1 MKNLITAI
9 AILLNLTGFAQEITG
24 HQIKVNHF
32 DFNNNGVVELID
44 AEVNNDSFRIRD
56 LFITFQSIEMGVETY
71 IQMDEETLHAHT
83 SHKLADG
90 CMVFHIDRSIFQGDE
105 EYRTTIGTLTIDK
118 SRIFGDR
125 VIFEEG
131 GARITYTLFED

>member
-9 AILLNLTGFAQEITG
+9 AILLNLTGFAQENTG

-32 DFNNNGVVELID
+32 HFNNNGVEELVEAGID
-44 AEVNNDSFRIRD
+44 NESFRIHD
-56 LFITFQSIEMGVETY
+56 LLITFQSIEMGVETY

-90 CMVFHIDRSIFQGDE
+90 SMVFHIDRSIFEGDK
-105 EYRTTIGTLTIDK
+105 EYRTTIATLTIDK

-131 GARITYTLFED
+131 GARITYTLFEN

>member
-1 MKNLITAI
+1 MKKLITTI
-9 AILLNLTGFAQEITG
+9 AILLNLTGFAQENTG

-32 DFNNNGVVELID
+32 HFNNNGVVELVEAGID
-44 AEVNNDSFRIRD
+44 NESFSIHD
-56 LFITFQSIEMGVETY
+56 LFITFQSIEMGIETS
-71 IQMDEETLHAHT
+71 IQMDEETLHVYN

-90 CMVFHIDRSIFQGDE
+90 SMVFFIDRSIFEGDE
-105 EYRTTIGTLTIDK
+105 QYRATVGTLTIDK